1 MKLSVQEFGYST
13 IDIWPSD
20 KILSLAGLN
29 NRLLAGMGE
38 LFPQLIL
45 SQKSSKV
52 QIYEKN
58 TK

>member
-1 MKLSVQEFGYST
+1 MNSATVL
-13 IDIWPSD
+13 DIWPSD